1 MANFSVIFL
10 IFLDSKQGWV
20 SILRCAS
27 WSDIVSKRRT
37 LTYFRDLAEGAV
49 MEREGAGHPLIWSA
63 CALLSNAG
71 YAALD
76 EARHS
81 GMLLYAWCG
90 TTFFD
95 QPTAR
100 H

>member
-1 MANFSVIFL
+1 MRIPYPEFPPLQPPGPHWLAV
-10 IFLDSKQGWV
+10 
-20 SILRCAS
+20 
-27 WSDIVSKRRT
+27 
-37 LTYFRDLAEGAV
+37 YFRDLAEGAET
-49 MEREGAGHPLIWSA
+49 EREGAGQPLIWSA

-76 EARHS
+76 EARDS

>member
-1 MANFSVIFL
+1 MSPPYPETPPPTPPGPFWLA
-10 IFLDSKQGWV
+10 
-20 SILRCAS
+20 
-27 WSDIVSKRRT
+27 
-37 LTYFRDLAEGAV
+37 TYFRDLAEGAV
-49 MEREGAGHPLIWSA
+49 MEREGSGHPLIWSA

>member
-1 MANFSVIFL
+1 MSTPYPEVPPVHQTGPFWLAL
-10 IFLDSKQGWV
+10 
-20 SILRCAS
+20 
-27 WSDIVSKRRT
+27 
-37 LTYFRDLAEGAV
+37 YFRDLAENAAQ
-49 MEREGAGHPLIWSA
+49 ECDGHYTTDHWSA

-76 EARHS
+76 EAMHS
-81 GMLLYAWCG
+81 GMLLYAWPG

-95 QPTAR
+95 TPSAR